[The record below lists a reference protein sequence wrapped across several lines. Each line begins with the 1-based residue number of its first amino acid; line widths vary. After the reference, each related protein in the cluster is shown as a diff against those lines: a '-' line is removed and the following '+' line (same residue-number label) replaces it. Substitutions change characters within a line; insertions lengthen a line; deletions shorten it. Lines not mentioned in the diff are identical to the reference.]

1 MAKIEKTV
9 KIFCFSCK
17 SITNHEIYFEK
28 GVSGY
33 NEENDIRWW
42 EKYQLVI
49 CRGCDNV
56 SYRTVT
62 SSSED
67 FDPNTGQQIEYESLY
82 PERKSGRTS
91 IDEIYSLPAKT
102 RKIYNETLKALNSN
116 LLILSTIGLRG
127 LIESI
132 CLDQKV
138 PGRNLEQ
145 KIKALAK
152 NGLLSEKQAEILHTH
167 RFLGNEAAHQIEAPK
182 PSELTAAFD
191 IAEILLKTI
200 YVIPELNESIK
211 KRKS

>member
-1 MAKIEKTV
+1 MFHI
-9 KIFCFSCK
+9 
-17 SITNHEIYFEK
+17 
-28 GVSGY
+28 G
-33 NEENDIRWW
+33 
-42 EKYQLVI
+42 
-49 CRGCDNV
+49 
-56 SYRTVT
+56 TVT
-62 SSSED
+62 STSED
-67 FDPNTGQQIEYESLY
+67 FDPNTGQPIEYEYLY
-82 PERKSGRTS
+82 PERKSSRSS
-91 IDEIYSLPAKT
+91 IKELYSLPTKT
-102 RKIYNETLKALNSN
+102 RKIYSETLNALNSN

-182 PSELTAAFD
+182 PSDLTAAFD

-200 YVIPELNESIK
+200 YVIPELNASINP
-211 KRKS
+211 KRNQRHLTSGSS